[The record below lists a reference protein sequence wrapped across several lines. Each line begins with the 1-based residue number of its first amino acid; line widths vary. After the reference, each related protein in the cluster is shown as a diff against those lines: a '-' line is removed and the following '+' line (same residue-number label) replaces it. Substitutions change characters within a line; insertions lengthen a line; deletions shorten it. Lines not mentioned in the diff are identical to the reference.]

1 MTQGT
6 CAPQGFL
13 NVNQPTPLRAPSGG
27 RQAVLTRAKGLWD
40 QHIVAGVPPA
50 PKGLDDVR
58 LIFPEASPEHALEA
72 DEALYAQCEHYRILQ
87 ASISALEAQA
97 DALKTEL
104 LTAMGKADTLY
115 FRGKVLATWKQSRP
129 SQRLDLDAL
138 QAAHPALVA
147 GFKRTVPGSRRFLLK
162 AGSFSEAGPQGAQT
176 LAATQTPK
184 PLPGHGSA
192 PPLPCEPTLSL
203 PSPATLW
210 AEV

>member
-27 RQAVLTRAKGLWD
+27 RQAVLTKAKAFWD
-40 QHIVAGVPPA
+40 QHIVAGVPPT

-58 LIFPEASPEHALEA
+58 LIFPEASPEHVAEA

-104 LTAMGKADTLY
+104 LTAMGKADTLC
-115 FRGKVLATWKQSRP
+115 FRGQTLATWKQSRP
-129 SQRLDLDAL
+129 SQRLDVDAL

-210 AEV
+210 TEV

>member
-1 MTQGT
+1 MPQGT
-6 CAPQGFL
+6 CAPKGFL
-13 NVNQPTPLRAPSGG
+13 NVNRPTPLRAPSGG

-50 PKGLDDVR
+50 PKGLDDVQ
-58 LIFPEASPEHALEA
+58 LIFPEASPEHVAEA

-97 DALKTEL
+97 DALKTDL
-104 LTAMGKADTLY
+104 LTAMGKADTLC

-147 GFKRTVPGSRRFLLK
+147 RFKRTVPGSRRFLLK
-162 AGSFSEAGPQGAQT
+162 AGSLAEQGLRGAQT
-176 LAATQTPK
+176 LAATQTPG
-184 PLPGHGSA
+184 LHA
-192 PPLPCEPTLSL
+192 
-203 PSPATLW
+203 
-210 AEV
+210 